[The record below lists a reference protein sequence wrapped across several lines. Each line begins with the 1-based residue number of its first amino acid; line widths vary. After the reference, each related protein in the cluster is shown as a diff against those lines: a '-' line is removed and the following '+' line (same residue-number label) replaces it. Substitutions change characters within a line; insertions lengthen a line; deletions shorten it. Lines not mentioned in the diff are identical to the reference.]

1 MTFTTGGTAMSERKK
16 PIPII
21 KLSHR
26 LIERTLDALGIPH
39 CRDDDDDI
47 FTVIPGGDSCSDLLC
62 WFLVDG
68 NILQLVCT
76 FNAKISKC
84 DWMAALL
91 LCNAYHRESRFGR
104 AVLHIRDGQEEAALV
119 FETAIDCSDGLH
131 EAFLQTYIVSHVA
144 SACRFYTM
152 VQEKFASSQSN
163 ITVEDSVRF
172 SQ

>member
-1 MTFTTGGTAMSERKK
+1 MSERKK
-16 PIPII
+16 PIPIV

-39 CRDDDDDI
+39 CRDDDGDI
-47 FTVIPGGDSCSDLLC
+47 FTVIPSGDSRSDLLS

-76 FNAKISKC
+76 FNAKIPKC

-91 LCNAYHRESRFGR
+91 LSNAYHQESRFGR
-104 AVLHIRDGQEEAALV
+104 AVVHIRDGQEEATLS
-119 FETAIDCSDGLH
+119 FEAAIDCSGGLN
-131 EAFLQTYIVSHVA
+131 EAFFQTYIVSHVA

-152 VQEKFASSQSN
+152 VQEKFATQILLKN
-163 ITVEDSVRF
+163 RGF
-172 SQ
+172 LFFKKWHNLLR